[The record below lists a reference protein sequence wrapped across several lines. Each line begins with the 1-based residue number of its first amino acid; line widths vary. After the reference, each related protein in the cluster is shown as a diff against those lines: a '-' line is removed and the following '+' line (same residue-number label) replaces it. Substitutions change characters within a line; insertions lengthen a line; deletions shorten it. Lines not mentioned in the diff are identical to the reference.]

1 MLNILNASSE
11 ELLKYIKDEQ
21 KVRIDLNREQVK
33 NYILQNTRRYECL
46 YEYEFE
52 EEILFMIK
60 HSVSLK
66 FIMEYFDISNDY
78 VKGIALKHKCQ
89 SYLLSGFTE
98 NINARCFSRNQ
109 ILRACEDF
117 NYICPMCF
125 KPLDITDVGTLTGHH
140 IQPFA
145 RGGKTTKDNCLPLHV
160 TCHFE
165 DFKLLHSAL
174 FDSADPIYSAKYF
187 NSLKEK
193 LKKEESGI
201 TAIIKRL
208 KDKNLLDLVHK

>member
-1 MLNILNASSE
+1 MQNILSFSSK
-11 ELLKYIKDEQ
+11 ELLKQIRDEQ
-21 KVRIDLNREQVK
+21 KIKVNLNKEQVK
-33 NYILQNTRRYECL
+33 NYILQNKKRYKCI

-66 FIMEYFDISNDY
+66 FIMEYFGISDEY
-78 VKGIALKHKCQ
+78 IKSVALKHKSQ
-89 SYLLSGFTE
+89 SYLLTSFTE
-98 NINARCFSRNQ
+98 NIEARCFSKNQ

-125 KPLDITDVGTLTGHH
+125 KPLDITNINSLTGHH
-140 IQPFA
+140 IQPFS

-160 TCHFE
+160 SCHFE

-174 FDSADPIYSAKYF
+174 FDSVDPIYSAKYF
-187 NSLKEK
+187 NLLKEK

-201 TAIIKRL
+201 TSIIKNL
-208 KDKNLLDLVHK
+208 KIKN

>member
-1 MLNILNASSE
+1 MLNILNVPSE

-21 KVRIDLNREQVK
+21 KIRIDLNMEQVK
-33 NYILQNTRRYECL
+33 NYILRNANRYECL

-66 FIMEYFDISNDY
+66 FIMEYFGISDEY

-89 SYLLSGFTE
+89 SYLLSSFTE
-98 NINARCFSRNQ
+98 NINARCFSKNQ

-125 KPLDITDVGTLTGHH
+125 KPLDITNVKSLTGHH

-145 RGGKTTKDNCLPLHV
+145 RGGKTTKDNCLPLHT

-165 DFKLLHSAL
+165 DFKLLHSVL

-201 TAIIKRL
+201 TTVIKRL
-208 KDKNLLDLVHK
+208 KDKDLLKI

>member
-1 MLNILNASSE
+1 MLNILNISSE

-21 KVRIDLNREQVK
+21 KIKVDLNKEQVK
-33 NYILQNTRRYECL
+33 NYIFQNKIKYECL

-52 EEILFMIK
+52 KEILFMIK
-60 HSVSLK
+60 NSISLK
-66 FIMEYFDISNDY
+66 FIMEYFEISDEY
-78 VKGIALKHKCQ
+78 VKAIAVKHKCQ
-89 SYLLSGFTE
+89 SYLLSSFTE
-98 NINARCFSRNQ
+98 NVNARCFSRNQ

-125 KPLDITDVGTLTGHH
+125 KPLNITNVRSLTGHH

-174 FDSADPIYSAKYF
+174 FDSTNPIYSAKYF

-201 TAIIKRL
+201 TTIVKTIKDR
-208 KDKNLLDLVHK
+208 NL